1 MQRSTADATEIDG
14 LSFPEAGGDWRSLS
28 PEDARIDADGL
39 AQAIA
44 YSQDQ
49 ANAGYPPDLGEHLAA
64 THGAKRHDDG
74 LIVGPTKT
82 HGPVTGVVLRNGY
95 LVAEW
100 GEPHRVDMTFSVTKS
115 FLSSVAGLAWQAGLI
130 RDVHDRVCDYVD
142 DGGFDSEHNRR
153 ITWDMMLRQIN
164 GWDGS
169 IWGKH
174 YSAGNSD
181 DEVRPAA
188 EPGTVYEYNDA
199 RVNRLALAL
208 LRVWR
213 RPLPE
218 VLEEHVMDPIGA
230 SDTWRWNGYRNSY
243 VMIDGKRMQSVSGGG
258 HWGGGMWIS
267 ARDQARFGL
276 MSLAGGKWNGSTI
289 LSDEWVKMAKTP
301 TELKPTYGFMN
312 WMLNTD
318 RALMP
323 NAPDDAFY
331 HSGAGANRVLAVPSL
346 GLVAVLRWV
355 GPDRCN
361 GFVDRLLD
369 AVR

>member
-1 MQRSTADATEIDG
+1 
-14 LSFPEAGGDWRSLS
+14 
-28 PEDARIDADGL
+28 
-39 AQAIA
+39 
-44 YSQDQ
+44 
-49 ANAGYPPDLGEHLAA
+49 
-64 THGAKRHDDG
+64 
-74 LIVGPTKT
+74 
-82 HGPVTGVVLRNGY
+82 
-95 LVAEW
+95 
-100 GEPHRVDMTFSVTKS
+100 MTFSVTKS

-142 DGGFDSEHNRR
+142 DCGFDSEHNRR

-164 GWDGS
+164 EWDGS

-243 VMIDGKRMQSVSGGG
+243 VMIDGKRMQSVSG
-258 HWGGGMWIS
+258 
-267 ARDQARFGL
+267 
-276 MSLAGGKWNGSTI
+276 
-289 LSDEWVKMAKTP
+289 
-301 TELKPTYGFMN
+301 
-312 WMLNTD
+312 
-318 RALMP
+318 
-323 NAPDDAFY
+323 
-331 HSGAGANRVLAVPSL
+331 
-346 GLVAVLRWV
+346 
-355 GPDRCN
+355 
-361 GFVDRLLD
+361 
-369 AVR
+369 